1 MADIDMKLD
10 PKYDGKTKEELLA
23 VFDQEVERFSKFMET
38 ISDSRIQGG
47 LLPPERVLLKTYLVH
62 KFRGRIDG

>member
-1 MADIDMKLD
+1 MADIDLKLD
-10 PKYDGKTKEELLA
+10 PKFDGKSKEEILS

-38 ISDSRIQGG
+38 IGDGRIQGG

-62 KFRGRIDG
+62 KFRGRLNG